1 MTSVL
6 LFIIVLGV
14 LIFVHEFGHFI
25 VAKKSGIR
33 VDEFGI
39 GFPPRLFKFRKGET
53 VYSINLIP
61 FGGFVKIFGEDNE
74 SGPRSFVDK
83 PIYIKVAVI
92 AAGVVFNLFLAWFLI
107 TVGFSAGFPTSVA
120 GAPEGA
126 QVKDAKVLILSV
138 KKDSPSD
145 KVGLKAGD
153 AIIGLSSSDGKGPDM
168 LSTETIQNFITA
180 SGGEEIELFYKRGE
194 ENSSVFI
201 KPEAGIFGESPA
213 IGIAMDEIGIV
224 KMPIYKAIYAGARMT
239 INLTAE
245 TAVGMFGFFKDVFVL
260 KASFS
265 QISGPVGIIGL
276 VGEAS
281 EFGFIYL
288 LSFTAFLSINL
299 AILNIIP
306 FPALDGGRI
315 FLLLIEAIKRSPINT
330 KITGVLNAAGFAM
343 LIILMTVI
351 TFNDIVKLF

>member
-1 MTSVL
+1 MSIL
-6 LFIIVLGV
+6 LFLIVLGV

-39 GFPPRLFKFRKGET
+39 GFPPRLFKFKRGET
-53 VYSINLIP
+53 FYSVNLIP

-74 SGPRSFVDK
+74 GGPRSFVDK

-92 AAGVVFNLFLAWFLI
+92 GAGVVFNIILAWFFI
-107 TVGFSAGFPTSVA
+107 TVGFTAGFPTSVA

-126 QVKDAKVLILSV
+126 DIKDAKVLILNV
-138 KKDSPSD
+138 KKDSPSE
-145 KVGLKAGD
+145 KAGLKAGD
-153 AIIGLSSSDGKGPDM
+153 AIVGLSFKDGEPLGV
-168 LSTETIQNFITA
+168 LSTEAIQNFIAT
-180 SGGEEIELFYKRGE
+180 SGGKEIELSYKRGGEEI
-194 ENSSVFI
+194 SVI
-201 KPEAGIFGESPA
+201 VEPQKGIFGEAPA
-213 IGIAMDEIGIV
+213 IGIAMDEIGTV
-224 KMPIYKAIYAGARMT
+224 KLPVHKAIYAGLRMT
-239 INLTAE
+239 VNLTTG
-245 TAVGMFGFFKDVFVL
+245 TAVGMVSFFKDAFTA
-260 KASFS
+260 KANLS

-315 FLLLIEAIKRSPINT
+315 FLLLIEAIKRSPINA
-330 KITGVLNAAGFAM
+330 KVIGILNGVGFAI
-343 LIILMTVI
+343 LIILMVVI
-351 TFNDIVKLF
+351 TFNDVIKLF

>member
-1 MTSVL
+1 MSIL
-6 LFIIVLGV
+6 LFFIVLGV

-39 GFPPRLFKFRKGET
+39 GFPPRLFKFKRGET

-74 SGPRSFVDK
+74 GGPRSFVDK
-83 PIYIKVAVI
+83 PVYIKIAVI
-92 AAGVVFNLFLAWFLI
+92 GAGVFFNILLAWFLI
-107 TVGFSAGFPTSVA
+107 TVGFATGFPTSVA
-120 GAPEGA
+120 GAPEGSD
-126 QVKDAKVLILSV
+126 VKDAKVLILNV

-145 KVGLKAGD
+145 VAGLKAGD
-153 AIIGLSSSDGKGPDM
+153 EIVGLATRDGERAIDL
-168 LSTETIQNFITA
+168 LSTDTIQNFIT
-180 SGGEEIELFYKRGE
+180 SSDGREIELSYKRGGE
-194 ENSSVFI
+194 GYSVI
-201 KPEAGIFGESPA
+201 IEPQKGIFGEAPA
-213 IGIAMDEIGIV
+213 IGIAMDEIGVV
-224 KMPIYKAIYAGARMT
+224 KLPVYKAVSAGLKMT
-239 INLTAE
+239 VNLTTG
-245 TAVGMFGFFKDVFVL
+245 TAVGMASFFKDAFTA
-260 KASFS
+260 KANLS

-315 FLLLIEAIKRSPINT
+315 FLILIETIKRSPINA
-330 KITGVLNAAGFAM
+330 KVTGILNGVGFAI
-343 LIILMTVI
+343 LIILMLVI
-351 TFNDIVKLF
+351 TFNDVIKLF

>member
-1 MTSVL
+1 MSIL
-6 LFIIVLGV
+6 LFFIVLGV

-39 GFPPRLFKFRKGET
+39 GFPPRLFKFKKGET

-74 SGPRSFVDK
+74 SGPRSFVSK

-92 AAGVVFNLFLAWFLI
+92 AAGVIFNVILAWFLI
-107 TVGFSAGFPTSVA
+107 TAGFVAGFPTSVA

-126 QVKDAKVLILSV
+126 DIRDAKVLILNV
-138 KKDSPSD
+138 KKDSPSERA
-145 KVGLKAGD
+145 GLKAGD
-153 AIIGLSSSDGKGPDM
+153 AIVSLSLKDGESLVSP
-168 LSTETIQNFITA
+168 LSTETIQSFIV
-180 SGGEEIELFYKRGE
+180 SSEGKELELSYKRGKE
-194 ENSSVFI
+194 VISVFI
-201 KPEAGIFGESPA
+201 QPEKGIFGESPA
-213 IGIAMDEIGIV
+213 IGIAMDEIGVV
-224 KMPIYKAIYAGARMT
+224 KMPFYKAMYAGLRMT
-239 INLTAE
+239 INLTVG
-245 TAVGMFGFFKDVFVL
+245 TAVGMTSFFKDAFTA
-260 KASFS
+260 KASLS

-315 FLLLIEAIKRSPINT
+315 FLLLIEAIKRSPINA
-330 KITGVLNAAGFAM
+330 KVTGILNGVGFAI
-343 LIILMTVI
+343 LIILMIVI
-351 TFNDIVKLF
+351 TFNDIIKLL

>member
-1 MTSVL
+1 MSIL
-6 LFIIVLGV
+6 LFFIVLGV

-39 GFPPRLFKFRKGET
+39 GFPPRLFKIRRGET

-74 SGPRSFVDK
+74 GGPRSFVDK
-83 PIYIKVAVI
+83 PIYIKIAVI
-92 AAGVVFNLFLAWFLI
+92 GAGVVFNIILAWFLI
-107 TVGFSAGFPTSVA
+107 TIGFTAGFPTSVA
-120 GAPEGA
+120 GAPEGSD
-126 QVKDAKVLILSV
+126 VKDAKVLILNV
-138 KKDSPSD
+138 KKDSPSE
-145 KVGLKAGD
+145 KAGLKAGD
-153 AIIGLSSSDGKGPDM
+153 AIVGLSFKDGERIIDP
-168 LSTETIQNFITA
+168 LSTEIIQNFIAT
-180 SGGEEIELFYKRGE
+180 SDGKEIELFYKRGSE
-194 ENSSVFI
+194 ESSVI
-201 KPEAGIFGESPA
+201 IEPEKGIFGETPA
-213 IGIAMDEIGIV
+213 IGIAMDEIGV
-224 KMPIYKAIYAGARMT
+224 VSMPIHKAVYAGLRMT
-239 INLTAE
+239 INLTIG
-245 TAVGMFGFFKDVFVL
+245 TAVGMVSFFKDAFTA
-260 KASFS
+260 KANLS

-315 FLLLIEAIKRSPINT
+315 FLILIEAVKRSPINA
-330 KITGVLNAAGFAM
+330 KVTGILNGVGFAI
-343 LIILMTVI
+343 LIILMLVI
-351 TFNDIVKLF
+351 TFNDVIKLF

>member
-1 MTSVL
+1 MSIL
-6 LFIIVLGV
+6 LFFLVLGV

-53 VYSINLIP
+53 IYSINLIP

-74 SGPRSFVDK
+74 AGPRSFVSK
-83 PIYIKVAVI
+83 PVYVKIAVI
-92 AAGVVFNLFLAWFLI
+92 GAGVFFNILLAWFLI
-107 TVGFSAGFPTSVA
+107 TIGFTAGFPTSVA

-126 QVKDAKVLILSV
+126 EIKDAQVLILSV
-138 KKDSPSD
+138 QKDSPAEQAGLKVRD
-145 KVGLKAGD
+145 AIVGLALK
-153 AIIGLSSSDGKGPDM
+153 DGEPIDV
-168 LSTETIQNFITA
+168 LSTETIQSFIAA
-180 SGGEEIELFYKRGE
+180 SGGKEVELYYMRGKEE
-194 ENSSVFI
+194 SSVLI
-201 KPEAGIFGESPA
+201 LPQKNVFGETPA
-213 IGIAMDEIGIV
+213 IGIAMDEIGILKLPV
-224 KMPIYKAIYAGARMT
+224 HKAVYAGMKMT
-239 INLTAE
+239 LNLTVG
-245 TAVGMFGFFKDVFVL
+245 TAVGMASFFKDAFTA
-260 KASFS
+260 KANLS

-281 EFGFIYL
+281 KFGLIYL

-315 FLLLIEAIKRSPINT
+315 FLILIEWVKRSPINT
-330 KITGVLNAAGFAM
+330 KVTGVLNATGFAI
-343 LIILMTVI
+343 LIILMLVI
-351 TFNDIVKLF
+351 TFNDVVKLF